1 MEGDGGNES
10 SPAQLMGTAES
21 LRILVRRDLT
31 DEMDSRHV
39 IIGCQDLAS
48 CIPHTSTAPFWNLMD
63 AWYPPQHFIETS
75 FTVRP
80 FHVLTGECGAR
91 YMDLLAKLIY

>member
-31 DEMDSRHV
+31 EEMDSQHV
-39 IIGCQDLAS
+39 ILGCQDGAQSHLAY
-48 CIPHTSTAPFWNLMD
+48 HT
-63 AWYPPQHFIETS
+63 PPQPLS
-75 FTVRP
+75 
-80 FHVLTGECGAR
+80 
-91 YMDLLAKLIY
+91 